1 MKRPRIYTNGVTT
14 TPLGGMQM
22 TSIGKKIRAARKEKK
37 LRQEDLA
44 ERTGLSPNYIGMVE
58 RGEKVPSLESF
69 ISIANALDSSADVLL
84 ADVLNNGYA
93 VKDSLLAEKIETL
106 SPEDRS
112 RIYAVVDTLI
122 MHGTK

>member
-1 MKRPRIYTNGVTT
+1 
-14 TPLGGMQM
+14 M
-22 TSIGKKIRAARKEKK
+22 TSIGKKIRVARKDKK

-69 ISIANALDSSADVLL
+69 VNIANALDTSADVLL
-84 ADVLNNGYA
+84 ADVLKNGYA

-112 RIYAVVDTLI
+112 RIYDVVETLI

>member
-1 MKRPRIYTNGVTT
+1 
-14 TPLGGMQM
+14 M
-22 TSIGKKIRAARKEKK
+22 TSIGKKIRAARKGKK

>member
-1 MKRPRIYTNGVTT
+1 
-14 TPLGGMQM
+14 M
-22 TSIGKKIRAARKEKK
+22 TSIGKKIRAARKDKK

>member
-1 MKRPRIYTNGVTT
+1 
-14 TPLGGMQM
+14 M
-22 TSIGKKIRAARKEKK
+22 TSIGKKIRAARKDKK

-69 ISIANALDSSADVLL
+69 VNIANALDTSADVLL
-84 ADVLNNGYA
+84 ADVLKNGYA

-112 RIYAVVDTLI
+112 RIYDVVETLI